1 MTFEDKCD
9 DNSSINDD
17 SKGKVNDM
25 DNVCYMGSVCQTEQA
40 LVSLSFAL

>member
-25 DNVCYMGSVCQTEQA
+25 DNVCYMGSVCQTEKA